1 MRQGLTVLSGIA
13 AGVLALAGPLA
24 DPAAA
29 DIDGAYDHPEIE
41 RVAGSD
47 IVYFSRTEFDRLTV
61 PTGAHDGDAF
71 ESSETLEGEVLKLSY
86 TFDNP
91 DISTLQI
98 KRNHI
103 DALEARGFE
112 ILYADSHDALGSG
125 AGRSFYNASDL
136 FSRGARDCC
145 RLATRS
151 GNRDLRYI
159 AARSADGSVLAGIA
173 AFNERRVPGPA
184 VEIAVVTAAEM
195 ATEMDHQLLTAGEME
210 TGLIEE
216 GRIAVQD
223 ILFEFDSARILP
235 ESSDALATVAELM
248 AEATDMALLVVGHTD
263 NTGSYDY
270 NLSLSM
276 ARAQA
281 VVDYL
286 TGQHSVAGD
295 RLQAA
300 GAGMIAPI
308 ATNRTDEGRA
318 LNRRVELVE
327 MAR

>member
-1 MRQGLTVLSGIA
+1 MHNMRLVWSCAIS
-13 AGVLALAGPLA
+13 VALAFSA
-24 DPAAA
+24 PAAA
-29 DIDGAYDHPEIE
+29 DIEGAYDHDDIP
-41 RVAGSD
+41 RVAGSS
-47 IVYFSRTEFDRLTV
+47 IVYFDRSEFDRISI
-61 PTGAHDGDAF
+61 PTGPHDGDTI
-71 ESSETLEGEVLKLSY
+71 ESAETLEGEVLKLSY

-98 KRNHI
+98 KRNYI

-112 ILYADSHDALGSG
+112 VLYAESHDALGSG
-125 AGRSFYNASDL
+125 AGRSFYNSSEI

-145 RLATRS
+145 RLATRTS
-151 GNRDLRYI
+151 NRDLRYI
-159 AARSADGSVLAGIA
+159 AVRSADGRVLAGIA
-173 AFNERRVPGPA
+173 VFNERRAPGPA

-195 ATEMDHQLLTAGEME
+195 ATDMDHQPLTAGEME

-216 GRIAVQD
+216 GRVAVQD

-235 ESSDALATVAELM
+235 VSSDALATVAQLM
-248 AEATDMALLVVGHTD
+248 GDAPDIGLLVVGHTD
-263 NTGSYDY
+263 NKGSYDY

-286 TGQHSVAGD
+286 TGQHGVAPD

-300 GAGMIAPI
+300 GAGMMAPVT
-308 ATNRTDEGRA
+308 TNRTDEGRA
-318 LNRRVELVE
+318 QNRRVELVE
-327 MAR
+327 MQR

>member
-1 MRQGLTVLSGIA
+1 MIPKLLSHSLA
-13 AGVLALAGPLA
+13 LGVALALAAPVM
-24 DPAAA
+24 A

-41 RVAGSD
+41 RVAGSN
-47 IVYFSRTEFDRLTV
+47 IVYFSHTEFDRLTV
-61 PTGAHDGDAF
+61 PTGAHDGDDF
-71 ESSETLEGEVLKLSY
+71 ESAEMLEGEVLKLSY

-98 KRNHI
+98 KRNYI

-112 ILYADSHDALGSG
+112 ILYADSHAALGSG
-125 AGRSFYNASDL
+125 EGRGFYRASDL

-145 RLATRS
+145 RLATRAS
-151 GNRDLRYI
+151 NRDLRYI

-184 VEIAVVTAAEM
+184 VEIAVVTGAEM
-195 ATEMDHQLLTAGEME
+195 GTEMDHQPLTAGEME
-210 TGLIEE
+210 AGLIEE
-216 GRIAVQD
+216 GRVAVQD

-235 ESSDALATVAELM
+235 ESSNALGTVAELM
-248 AEATDMALLVVGHTD
+248 ADAPDIALLVVGHTD
-263 NTGSYDY
+263 NSGSYDY
-270 NLSLSM
+270 NVSLSM

-286 TGQHSVAGD
+286 TGQHGIAAG

-300 GAGMIAPI
+300 GAGMMAPI

-327 MAR
+327 MQR

>member
-1 MRQGLTVLSGIA
+1 MQFGRMLLSGLA
-13 AGVLALAGPLA
+13 AICLTIP
-24 DPAAA
+24 DPARA
-29 DIDGAYDHPEIE
+29 DIEGAYDHPQIE
-41 RVAGSD
+41 RVAGSR
-47 IVYFSRTEFDRLTV
+47 IVYFDRTEFDRLTV
-61 PTGAHDGDAF
+61 PTGPLDGDEF
-71 ESSETLEGEVLKLSY
+71 ESAETLEGEVLQLSY
-86 TFDNP
+86 LFDNP

-98 KRNHI
+98 KRNYI
-103 DALEARGFE
+103 TALESQGFE
-112 ILYADSHDALGSG
+112 ILYADSEGALSGG
-125 AGRSFYNASDL
+125 AGRNFYRDSGL

-145 RLATRS
+145 RLATRAS
-151 GNRDLRYI
+151 NRDLRYI
-159 AARSADGSVLAGIA
+159 AAQSADGTVLAGIA
-173 AFNERRVPGPA
+173 AFNERRDPGPA
-184 VEIAVVTAAEM
+184 VEIAVVTAADM
-195 ATEMDHQLLTAGEME
+195 DTEMDHQPMTAGEME

-216 GRIAVQD
+216 GRVAVQD

-235 ESSDALATVAELM
+235 DSSDALETVAQLMSELR
-248 AEATDMALLVVGHTD
+248 DIGLLVVGHTD

-286 TGQHSVAGD
+286 TAEHGIAAD

-300 GAGMIAPI
+300 GAGMMAPI
-308 ATNRTDEGRA
+308 STNRTDQGRA

>member
-1 MRQGLTVLSGIA
+1 MRQGLTILSSIA

-195 ATEMDHQLLTAGEME
+195 ATEMDHQPLTAGEME

-286 TGQHSVAGD
+286 TGQHSVAVD

>member
-1 MRQGLTVLSGIA
+1 MPKMYFIRSCVA
-13 AGVLALAGPLA
+13 FAALAITPLT
-24 DPAAA
+24 AA
-29 DIDGAYDHPEIE
+29 DLEGAYDHADIP
-41 RVAGSD
+41 RVAGSN
-47 IVYFSRTEFDRLTV
+47 IVYFDRTEFDRITI
-61 PTGAHDGDAF
+61 PTGPVDGDAP
-71 ESSETLEGEVLKLSY
+71 ESSETLEGEVLRLSY
-86 TFDNP
+86 TFDDP

-98 KRNHI
+98 KRNYI

-112 ILYADSHDALGSG
+112 ILYAESHGALGSG
-125 AGRSFYNASDL
+125 EGRAFYNGTDL

-145 RLATRS
+145 RLATRAS
-151 GNRDLRYI
+151 NRDLRYI

-184 VEIAVVTAAEM
+184 VEIAVVTSAAM
-195 ATEMDHQLLTAGEME
+195 GTEMDHQPLTAGEME

-216 GRIAVQD
+216 GRVAVQD
-223 ILFEFDSARILP
+223 ILFDFDSARILP
-235 ESSDALATVAELM
+235 ESSDALATVAQLM
-248 AEATDMALLVVGHTD
+248 RDAPDIALLVVGHTD

-286 TGQHSVAGD
+286 TGQHGVAGQ

-300 GAGMIAPI
+300 GAGMMAPI
-308 ATNRTDEGRA
+308 TTNRTEDGRA
-318 LNRRVELVE
+318 QNRRVELVE
-327 MAR
+327 MQH

>member
-1 MRQGLTVLSGIA
+1 MRKGLAILSGVA
-13 AGVLALAGPLA
+13 AGVLALAGA
-24 DPAAA
+24 VAPAAA

-41 RVAGSD
+41 RVAGSS
-47 IVYFSRTEFDRLTV
+47 IVYFNRTEFDRLTV
-61 PTGAHDGDAF
+61 PTGAYDGDIF
-71 ESSETLEGEVLKLSY
+71 ESDEMLEGEVLKLSY

-98 KRNHI
+98 KRNYI

-125 AGRSFYNASDL
+125 AGRAFYNASDL

-184 VEIAVVTAAEM
+184 VEIAVVTSAEM
-195 ATEMDHQLLTAGEME
+195 GTEMEHRPLTAGEME

-235 ESSDALATVAELM
+235 ESSDALATVADLLTD
-248 AEATDMALLVVGHTD
+248 AGDMALLVVGHTD

-286 TGQHSVAGD
+286 TGQHGIAGE

-300 GAGMIAPI
+300 GAGMMAPI

>member
-1 MRQGLTVLSGIA
+1 MRQGLTILSGIA

-195 ATEMDHQLLTAGEME
+195 ATEMDHQPLTAGEME